1 MRPAPQP
8 LTLHARCRVAHVG
21 TGEVLFVGQT
31 SFAQG
36 VWVGVHLDER
46 VGKNDGSVQGKRYFE
61 CEHGYGL
68 FVRPSQVHPEASPKP
83 APTLPWSAPRTAPS
97 RTRTVAAPRQ
107 VRPPDESPSVA
118 RIARM
123 QARQSATPR
132 ETPRPL
138 MRSPVRRSPEPR
150 AVPQTPFKTPAQ
162 TPFRTPQQQRPVETP
177 RTVSPDQDKKLRAQ
191 ITLLETQKQAAD
203 ARIAELEGAAAK
215 SAERASEASADARDA
230 AAAAAAERDALRE
243 QLAEAHEGL
252 EMATLDREMAEERA
266 DALAAELKTARDIAE
281 DLTLELQL
289 RDECAQGDSDAPLT
303 LQNSK
308 MREALIRLREVTS
321 EQEAGYKA
329 ELAALRRDLAALD
342 GVPEACAAAKAA
354 EAQAR
359 AVADELREQLE
370 LAHSAEDMIEQLT
383 EKNGALESRVA
394 QLTAEVRD
402 LEALRSVSDE
412 LEQAHIDTETELQA
426 QLDASA
432 ADVAEL
438 EKSIAAL
445 HSRIADD
452 AHTISRFR
460 ELVASLAREVEGLRR
475 NAPSAPSAASAASA
489 PKRPVDAAAA
499 RAPLIAVAP
508 ARDRIAAAQAHRRLE
523 LTSAYLSPNFF
534 EVDAAAI
541 DTLLFFE
548 RVCTYS
554 DLIKHTL
561 EAQTDVQEHLA
572 DADEALVAQCELRHA
587 LAHVSAL
594 ARQIAAVL
602 ASSPPDVFAA
612 YATAAADLQHADAR
626 LNAALDALQD
636 DRFDERAV
644 ASDCS
649 VIVPQLEAVSMS
661 LADIESDADLAA
673 KEVGSATLLVHDVD
687 TLQAAL
693 AHARHVLEQL
703 AADPDVDWRPDTLD
717 ELDSM
722 RQCVR
727 AVRPP
732 TRRIQ
737 RRLAS
742 LYENG
747 ETVAIEAID
756 TLPELG
762 RVSSELVSFATKYA
776 QRIAAYALEVRGST
790 QQVDPEHIAHLALE
804 SMHAVLPGD
813 SLEPVLAHSETLAAS
828 VDALLAGAVDQDN
841 VICIAA
847 AEPWRARALELGALA
862 QHDTGA
868 AARAAELE
876 AQVEQLS
883 RDVRARQDA
892 AQASHVKIER
902 LERQVTRAQEAA
914 SDAADLRLA
923 LAAARDALE
932 AERSAGVAAVS
943 DEPPRAPAD
952 VLAELD
958 GVRRALHHVRREN
971 MYIKSSAWR
980 TMQPLAV
987 PRIAIE
993 HSVPE
998 EKPPSGVPQESAP
1011 PPPAQALQELAGQ
1024 LVQLTAAPK
1033 VVDLSGHTSG
1043 WRPARAT
1050 PAGQLAAQ
1058 QHSRASAQWHI
1069 GQLEAQLAR

>member
-36 VWVGVHLDER
+36 VWVGIHLDER

-68 FVRPSQVHPEASPKP
+68 FVRPSQVQPETSPES
-83 APTLPWSAPRTAPS
+83 APTLPWSVPRTAPS
-97 RTRTVAAPRQ
+97 HTRTVTAPRQ

-123 QARQSATPR
+123 HARQSATPR

-150 AVPQTPFKTPAQ
+150 AAPQTPFKTPTQ
-162 TPFRTPQQQRPVETP
+162 TPFRTPQQRPVETP

-191 ITLLETQKQAAD
+191 ITLLETQKRAAD

-215 SAERASEASADARDA
+215 SAERASEASSEARDA
-230 AAAAAAERDALRE
+230 AAATAAERDALRE
-243 QLAEAHEGL
+243 QLTEVHEGL

-266 DALAAELKTARDIAE
+266 DSLAAELKAARDIAE

-289 RDECAQGDSDAPLT
+289 RDECAQGDSDAPLA

-342 GVPEACAAAKAA
+342 GVPEACDAAKAA

-383 EKNGALESRVA
+383 EKNGALESRVV

-438 EKSIAAL
+438 EKSIATL

-460 ELVASLAREVEGLRR
+460 ELVASLAREVEGLRK
-475 NAPSAPSAASAASA
+475 NAPSAPSA

-508 ARDRIAAAQAHRRLE
+508 ARDRIAAAQARRRLE

-572 DADEALVAQCELRHA
+572 DADEALVTQCELRHA

-602 ASSPPDVFAA
+602 ASSPSDVFVA

-703 AADPDVDWRPDTLD
+703 AADPDVDWHPDTLD
-717 ELDSM
+717 ELDPM

-732 TRRIQ
+732 ARRIQ

-747 ETVAIEAID
+747 ETVAIDAID

-776 QRIAAYALEVRGST
+776 HRIAAYALEVRGST
-790 QQVDPEHIAHLALE
+790 QHVDPEHIAHLALE

-847 AEPWRARALELGALA
+847 AEPWRARAFELGAFA
-862 QHDTGA
+862 QYDTGA

-932 AERSAGVAAVS
+932 AERSASVAAES
-943 DEPPRAPAD
+943 NEPPRAPAD
-952 VLAELD
+952 ILAELD

-971 MYIKSSAWR
+971 MYIKSSAWH
-980 TMQPLAV
+980 TMRPLAA

-993 HSVPE
+993 RTVPE

-1033 VVDLSGHTSG
+1033 VVDLSGRTSG
-1043 WRPARAT
+1043 WRPARTT

-1069 GQLEAQLAR
+1069 GQLEAQLAS

>member
-8 LTLHARCRVAHVG
+8 LTLHARCCVAHVG

-68 FVRPSQVHPEASPKP
+68 FVRPSQVQPEASLKP

-123 QARQSATPR
+123 HARQSATPR
-132 ETPRPL
+132 EIPRPL
-138 MRSPVRRSPEPR
+138 MRSPMRRSPEPR
-150 AVPQTPFKTPAQ
+150 AAPQTPFKTPAQ
-162 TPFRTPQQQRPVETP
+162 TPFRTPQQRPVETP
-177 RTVSPDQDKKLRAQ
+177 RTASPDQDKKLRAQ

-215 SAERASEASADARDA
+215 SAERASEASAEARDA

-266 DALAAELKTARDIAE
+266 DALAAELKAARDIAE

-329 ELAALRRDLAALD
+329 ELAALRRELAALE

-412 LEQAHIDTETELQA
+412 LEQAHIDTETELHA

-432 ADVAEL
+432 ADIAEL

-475 NAPSAPSAASAASA
+475 NAPSAPSAPSA

-499 RAPLIAVAP
+499 RAPLISVAP
-508 ARDRIAAAQAHRRLE
+508 ARDRIAAAQARRRLE
-523 LTSAYLSPNFF
+523 LTSAYLPPNFF

-602 ASSPPDVFAA
+602 ASSPSDVFAA

-644 ASDCS
+644 ARDCS

-717 ELDSM
+717 ELDPM

-732 TRRIQ
+732 ARRIQ

-747 ETVAIEAID
+747 ETVAIDAID

-790 QQVDPEHIAHLALE
+790 QHVDPEHIVHLALE

-847 AEPWRARALELGALA
+847 AEPWRARALELGAPA
-862 QHDTGA
+862 QHDTGG

-932 AERSAGVAAVS
+932 AERSAGVTAAS

-980 TMQPLAV
+980 SMRPLAV

-993 HSVPE
+993 RVAPE

-1024 LVQLTAAPK
+1024 LVQLTTAPK
-1033 VVDLSGHTSG
+1033 VVDLSDRTSG